1 MKGERDGIL
10 EGSSLQLGD
19 LIMDIEEHLH
29 FSSYQKGVS
38 QSLCLAGTHV
48 N

>member
-1 MKGERDGIL
+1 MKGEREGLI
-10 EGSSLQLGD
+10 EGSSLHLGD
-19 LIMDIEEHLH
+19 LINDIEEHLH